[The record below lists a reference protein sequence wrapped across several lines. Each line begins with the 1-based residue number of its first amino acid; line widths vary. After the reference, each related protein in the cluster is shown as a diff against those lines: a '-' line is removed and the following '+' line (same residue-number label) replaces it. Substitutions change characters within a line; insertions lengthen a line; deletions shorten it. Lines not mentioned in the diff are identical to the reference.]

1 MGKTI
6 LEMIDIKKSFS
17 GIYALSGINFS
28 LEMGEVHAL
37 LGENGAGKSTLIKV
51 LGGIYKP
58 DSGTIKI
65 NGQEVEINGVSDAQ
79 EKGIGIIHQ
88 EIVLVPYLTVAQN
101 LFLGREIKTKFGT
114 VDMRETNRRAGEM
127 LANLGVNIHP
137 DTLVESLTIAQQQM
151 VEIVKAVSFDG
162 RIIVMDE
169 PTSSL
174 SNDEVEQLFGI
185 IERLKAKQVSIIY
198 ISHRME
204 ELFRISDRVTIIRDG
219 AYVGTKKTSETN
231 ANELVAM
238 MVGRELES
246 FYARDYNDLEH
257 AETALEVKNLTC
269 EGVFSDISF
278 RVRKG
283 EILGFAGLV
292 GAGRSEIMEC
302 IFGAR
307 KYQSGTI
314 LLNGKEVRFT
324 TPIQAIKA
332 GIGLVPEDRKKQ
344 GLVLGNTVGFNLTLA
359 SIDSYINGIAISDR
373 KCQEVIDYY
382 KEKLHIKAVADRVE
396 LVEAGSL
403 SGGNQQ
409 KIVLGK
415 WLAIKPDVLILDEPT
430 RGVDVNAK
438 FEIYSVINELA
449 KAGIAVIMVS
459 SELPEIINM
468 CDNVCV
474 IKAGRMMN
482 GKKSTAGNS
491 VLSVFTG
498 NTGII
503 GVLVILC
510 VVVALA
516 TDKFLT
522 PSNIISVL
530 RQISINTYIALG
542 MTLII
547 ILGHIDLAVGAIVA
561 MSGTLTVGFV
571 VNQGLPI
578 GVAIAA
584 GIIIGVVAGLIDG
597 MVVSKFRVPAFIIT
611 MAMMNVCNGI
621 AYVYSGGQSTRITDK
636 FFIAIGTGYLFN
648 IIPLPVVYMIILI
661 IVFSFLLSKTKFGT
675 YVYAIGGNREAARL
689 SGVPIKKVEIIVF
702 TLSGALAAFAGL
714 VLASRMYSGQPSVGS
729 GYEMDAI
736 AACVLGGTSMAG
748 GRGRISGTVFG
759 AMVIGIISN
768 GLNLIGVSSYWQLI
782 VKGLIIACA
791 VVLDSQKGNLALLRK
806 KK

>member
-292 GAGRSEIMEC
+292 GAGRSEIWFAMVNTSSGEISGWFRHWQWSFKNSRTLRSRTKRMLWERWAMSSFERLERSARVTGTLFMRMPRLLIPSPFTSC
-302 IFGAR
+302 SMSFMRRLFPAPVFPAMAQSSPGWSVTGA
-307 KYQSGTI
+307 KCSGSPA
-314 LLNGKEVRFT
+314 L
-324 TPIQAIKA
+324 
-332 GIGLVPEDRKKQ
+332 LVPGRIVK
-344 GLVLGNTVGFNLTLA
+344 
-359 SIDSYINGIAISDR
+359 DS
-373 KCQEVIDYY
+373 
-382 KEKLHIKAVADRVE
+382 
-396 LVEAGSL
+396 
-403 SGGNQQ
+403 
-409 KIVLGK
+409 
-415 WLAIKPDVLILDEPT
+415 
-430 RGVDVNAK
+430 K
-438 FEIYSVINELA
+438 FICGYLLERSCRRH
-449 KAGIAVIMVS
+449 
-459 SELPEIINM
+459 P
-468 CDNVCV
+468 
-474 IKAGRMMN
+474 AGRRIPPAVHRR
-482 GKKSTAGNS
+482 SRS
-491 VLSVFTG
+491 R
-498 NTGII
+498 
-503 GVLVILC
+503 
-510 VVVALA
+510 
-516 TDKFLT
+516 
-522 PSNIISVL
+522 L
-530 RQISINTYIALG
+530 RRAWCG
-542 MTLII
+542 
-547 ILGHIDLAVGAIVA
+547 GA
-561 MSGTLTVGFV
+561 
-571 VNQGLPI
+571 GLPSGI
-578 GVAIAA
+578 QFPAA
-584 GIIIGVVAGLIDG
+584 PKARPLKILSRIRRDRPQGKSWHPDLI
-597 MVVSKFRVPAFIIT
+597 F
-611 MAMMNVCNGI
+611 
-621 AYVYSGGQSTRITDK
+621 
-636 FFIAIGTGYLFN
+636 
-648 IIPLPVVYMIILI
+648 
-661 IVFSFLLSKTKFGT
+661 
-675 YVYAIGGNREAARL
+675 
-689 SGVPIKKVEIIVF
+689 
-702 TLSGALAAFAGL
+702 LAAI
-714 VLASRMYSGQPSVGS
+714 R
-729 GYEMDAI
+729 
-736 AACVLGGTSMAG
+736 
-748 GRGRISGTVFG
+748 
-759 AMVIGIISN
+759 
-768 GLNLIGVSSYWQLI
+768 
-782 VKGLIIACA
+782 
-791 VVLDSQKGNLALLRK
+791 
-806 KK
+806 